1 MSVQQP
7 SRLSLWQY
15 ADRFRNEMI
24 PLGNRFCYYSAASL
38 LSEDDRKDYLDEPV
52 AALPPFIASRLPEV
66 KILLVPYLER
76 TAAARNAESLIVS
89 TEKPHE
95 SNSLSAG
102 AVFDKGGA
110 VLAFAI
116 NDGEVADYHYRF
128 YYALAGLIAGPKG
141 EDVPA
146 EYVKLLRAELE
157 QGVHGEVDEPGWRL
171 KLELTDADVKNPG
184 RSSKRFKEYARQ
196 SFVDTLTL
204 YMHGICCDIDV
215 ETGPRQLP
223 SNFLRKRLKLIQG
236 LYPPPSGYGVFPE
249 DLRSRQNL
257 RT

>member
-1 MSVQQP
+1 MSVHQP
-7 SRLSLWQY
+7 SRLSLGQY

-24 PLGNRFCYYSAASL
+24 PLGNRFCYHSAPSP
-38 LSEDDRKDYLDEPV
+38 LSEDERKDYLDEPV
-52 AALPPFIASRLPEV
+52 AALPPVIAARLPEV

-76 TAAARNAESLIVS
+76 AAKSAESLMVS
-89 TEKPHE
+89 TVKPHE
-95 SNSLSAG
+95 SNSLAAG
-102 AVFDKGGA
+102 AVLDKGGA

-128 YYALAGLIAGPKG
+128 YCALAGLIAGPQG

-157 QGVHGEVDEPGWRL
+157 QHVHGEVDEPGWRF
-171 KLELTDADVKNPG
+171 KMELTDADVKNSK
-184 RSSKRFKEYARQ
+184 RSSKRFRLYARQ
-196 SFVDTLTL
+196 SYVDTLTL

-236 LYPPPSGYGVFPE
+236 LYPPPSGYAVFPE
-249 DLRSRQNL
+249 ELRSRQDP